1 MVKAAVLIV
10 RPVTIRTMAIPRV
23 LVVPAANIP
32 IKTFKRPS
40 TRVQIVPAADILP
53 PSVCPVQSVA
63 VVVRLGNIPTK
74 KEWSKK
80 MCAKNVTE
88 ENIKTRLAT
97 KPVWIAKWANT

>member
-1 MVKAAVLIV
+1 MANAVVPIV
-10 RPVTIRTMAIPRV
+10 LPVIIHTPKIPRV

-63 VVVRLGNIPTK
+63 VVARLENIPTK
-74 KEWSKK
+74 KE
-80 MCAKNVTE
+80 
-88 ENIKTRLAT
+88 
-97 KPVWIAKWANT
+97 